1 MAQKAEPPASI
12 AAPPGGAWR
21 GANPP
26 QQQCA
31 EAVLMVRPAAFGYNS
46 ETAVSNAFQPQRPP
60 ETTGAAA
67 AARDE
72 FEELCGALESE
83 GVSVCA
89 VEDTAAPAKPD
100 AVFPN
105 NWVSFH
111 EDGTLVLYP
120 MQSPSR
126 RVERRREVIEQA
138 VRELGFRIAREL
150 DLTHYEREDAF
161 LEGTGSLVL
170 DHTGRVA
177 YACLSAR
184 THPRVLEHWAREL
197 RYEAVTFAATDRGG
211 TPLYHTNV
219 MMAIG
224 ARFVVIGTEAITPSD
239 RERVLAR
246 LHASG
251 RAIIE
256 IGHAEIAQFAGNI
269 LELGTWDEALGD
281 ARVLVM
287 SESARRAL
295 SPQVYAQLAG
305 STDAVL
311 AVPVPTIE
319 RLGGGSVRCM
329 LTEVFRSA

>member
-1 MAQKAEPPASI
+1 
-12 AAPPGGAWR
+12 
-21 GANPP
+21 
-26 QQQCA
+26 
-31 EAVLMVRPAAFGYNS
+31 MVRPAAFGYNP
-46 ETAVSNAFQPQRPP
+46 ETAVSNTFQPQQAP
-60 ETTGAAA
+60 EAPGAAA

-72 FEELCGALESE
+72 FEELRRALESE

-105 NWVSFH
+105 NWVSFQP
-111 EDGTLVLYP
+111 DGTLVLYP
-120 MQSPSR
+120 MESVSR
-126 RVERRREVIEQA
+126 RIERRREVIGQA
-138 VRELGFRIAREL
+138 VQELGFRIVREL
-150 DLTHYEREDAF
+150 DLTHYEREGAF
-161 LEGTGSLVL
+161 LEGTGSVVP

-177 YACLSAR
+177 YACLSPR
-184 THPRVLEHWAREL
+184 THARVLEHWAREL
-197 RYEAVTFAATDRGG
+197 GYQAVTFTATDRKG

-224 ARFVVIGTEAITPSD
+224 ARFVVIGSEAIVPSD
-239 RERVLAR
+239 RERVLGH

-251 RAIIE
+251 REIIE

-295 SPQVYAQLAG
+295 GPEAYAQLSG

-329 LTEVFRSA
+329 LAEVFRSA